1 MTQYKNERL
10 LKAISLVSKEYRE
23 LKNVNQLE
31 VNNDIKES
39 KKVAFHI
46 GRIETAK
53 NNVSISTLQLL
64 CEYFEISVSDFMK
77 KVEEIDESLKPKQKK
92 NL

>member
-1 MTQYKNERL
+1 MKQYKNYKL

-31 VNNDIKES
+31 VNNDIKEN

-46 GRIETAK
+46 GRIETGK

-64 CEYFEISVSDFMK
+64 CEYFEISLSDFMK
-77 KVEEIDESLKPKQKK
+77 RVEEIENSLKSK
-92 NL
+92 

>member
-1 MTQYKNERL
+1 MTQYKNYRL

-31 VNNDIKES
+31 VNNDIKEN

-46 GRIETAK
+46 GRIEAAK
-53 NNVSISTLQLL
+53 NNVSISTLHLL
-64 CEYFEISVSDFMK
+64 CEYFGISLSDFMK
-77 KVEEIDESLKPKQKK
+77 RVEEVDNSLKSK
-92 NL
+92 

>member
-23 LKNVNQLE
+23 LRNVNQLE

-39 KKVAFHI
+39 KKVTFHI

-64 CEYFEISVSDFMK
+64 CEYFEISLSDFMK
-77 KVEEIDESLKPKQKK
+77 RVEEIDQSLKPK
-92 NL
+92 

>member
-1 MTQYKNERL
+1 MKQYKNERL
-10 LKAISLVSKEYRE
+10 LKAISLASKEYRA
-23 LKNVNQLE
+23 LKGVNHLE
-31 VNNDIKES
+31 VNNDIKEN

-64 CEYFEISVSDFMK
+64 CEYFEISLSDFMK
-77 KVEEIDESLKPKQKK
+77 RVEEIENSLKSK
-92 NL
+92 

>member
-1 MTQYKNERL
+1 MIQYKNYRL
-10 LKAISLVSKEYRE
+10 LKAISLASKEYRAI
-23 LKNVNQLE
+23 KNVNQLE
-31 VNNDIKES
+31 VNYDIKEN

-64 CEYFEISVSDFMK
+64 CEYFEISLSDFMK
-77 KVEEIDESLKPKQKK
+77 RVEEIENSLKSK
-92 NL
+92 

>member
-1 MTQYKNERL
+1 MKQYKNYKL

-31 VNNDIKES
+31 VNHDIKET

-64 CEYFEISVSDFMK
+64 CEYFEISLSDFLK
-77 KVEEIDESLKPKQKK
+77 RVEEVENSLKSK
-92 NL
+92 

>member
-1 MTQYKNERL
+1 MTQYKNYRL

-31 VNNDIKES
+31 VNNDIKEN
-39 KKVAFHI
+39 KKVTFHI
-46 GRIETAK
+46 GRIEAAK

-64 CEYFEISVSDFMK
+64 CEYFEISLSDFMK
-77 KVEEIDESLKPKQKK
+77 RVEEIDNSLKSK
-92 NL
+92 